1 MSRMELVRKGREW
14 IIKTKEDYEKAL
26 EILDGNEFCAN
37 MCDDYSVTKRELA
50 EIFEQR
56 KVINAQAKALG
67 II

>member
-1 MSRMELVRKGREW
+1 MDLVRKGREW

-37 MCDDYSVTKRELA
+37 MCDDYSVTKRELV

-56 KVINAQAKALG
+56 KAINAQARTLG

>member
-1 MSRMELVRKGREW
+1 MDLVKRGREW
-14 IIKTKEDYEKAL
+14 AIKTREDYEKAL
-26 EILDGNEFCAN
+26 EILDGNEFCAE

-56 KVINAQAKALG
+56 KAVNAQAKALG